1 MESTRHNRWPSPGM
15 SGRLALLGMILCHDQ
30 EEREEEEAIYH
41 HWALALAGKGRAVA
55 ELLV

>member
-1 MESTRHNRWPSPGM
+1 M